1 MVQIIPQDFMWGKRW
16 TKGKHKW
23 RFELLWIFV
32 VPEFSFLMQKEP
44 ALRLL
49 GLAHVYF
56 IILLYYSLLCLS
68 WSPDSNIT
76 VCATFGSLCDLAA
89 VGHSGPSI
97 YLAPGDANGF
107 PVVVSCIWD
116 VQLLNT
122 CLCSLGPS
130 YLGFNNETS

>member
-1 MVQIIPQDFMWGKRW
+1 MRGKRW

-23 RFELLWIFV
+23 SFERLWICV
-32 VPEFSFLMQKEP
+32 VPEFSFLMQKEL

-49 GLAHVYF
+49 GFAHVYF
-56 IILLYYSLLCLS
+56 VILLYYYSLLSLS
-68 WSPDSNIT
+68 WSPDFSIT

-89 VGHSGPSI
+89 VEHSGPST